1 MTKSTAQ
8 PAIRLSQRSA
18 WSADQP
24 IGDLMGRAIA
34 NPDLIS
40 LAAGFVDRATLP
52 VEPVRAAFEDLI
64 GDDWQARH
72 ALQYGATH
80 GDRELRHLI
89 LERLQTQD
97 GLPYEDLNPDRIVLS
112 AGSNQMLQLI
122 GDTLLDQGDIILC
135 ASPTYLV
142 FLGVLQ
148 GLGARSIG
156 VTTDQ
161 DGMIPES
168 VEQRLTQLEQQGE
181 LSRVKAIYLVSYFDN
196 PMGISTSAARRKAIV
211 EIARRWSDHHQIFVI
226 EDAAYRELRYDCD
239 DIPSARAYDSAGDTV
254 IHTGSFSKSFSPGLR
269 IGWGILPESLVEPV
283 CNQKGNI
290 DFGSPHLN
298 QRLMAR
304 VIRQGNYDR
313 HIETLRSE
321 YAVKRQAMLEAA
333 DRYLAEIDQVSWVRP
348 DGGLYVWVTLPPTLD
363 AGPDGPLFDTA
374 IAEGV
379 LYVPGHYCFPAEGPA
394 IQANTIRL
402 SFGVQTPDQIVA
414 GVEALARAIK
424 KASC

>member
-1 MTKSTAQ
+1 MTKTTTQ

-52 VEPVRAAFEDLI
+52 VEPVQAAFEDLLA
-64 GDDWQARH
+64 DDWQARH

-97 GLPYEDLNPDRIVLS
+97 GLPYPDLHPDRIVLS

-122 GDTLLDQGDIILC
+122 ADTLLDPGDIVIC

-142 FLGVLQ
+142 YMGILQ
-148 GLGARSIG
+148 GVGARSVG
-156 VTTDQ
+156 VETDQ

-168 VEQRLTQLEQQGE
+168 VEQLLNQLDQQGQV
-181 LSRVKAIYLVSYFDN
+181 SRVKAIYLVSYFDN
-196 PMGISTSAARRKAIV
+196 PMGISTSSARRQAIV
-211 EIARRWSDHHQIFVI
+211 ELAKRWSEHHPIFVI

-239 DIPSARAYDSAGDTV
+239 DIPSARAYDPDGDTV

-269 IGWGILPESLVEPV
+269 IGWGILPESLVEPI

-313 HIETLRSE
+313 HIETLRNG
-321 YAVKRQAMLEAA
+321 YATKRLAMLEAA
-333 DRYLAEIDQVSWVRP
+333 DRYLADIAGVRWVRP
-348 DGGLYVWVTLPPTLD
+348 DGGLYVWVTLPPGLD
-363 AGPDGPLFDTA
+363 AGPDGPLFDRA

-394 IQANTIRL
+394 VQANTIRL

-414 GVEALARAIK
+414 GVDALARAIK
-424 KASC
+424 KAAR